1 MSEKNQSRA
10 MLLGGLA
17 VFLWSTVATA
27 FKLSLQWLTPLQLL
41 AWASLFSTL
50 FLVGA
55 VSWQRQ
61 WGAVGDFFRQQPA
74 FAVLLG
80 VINPAVYYL
89 VLFRAYDL
97 LPAQQAQTINYT
109 WALTLSLLA
118 VPFLKQPLR
127 TRDMVALAGGYLGAL
142 IIATRG
148 NLLALDFDSIE
159 GVLLAMLSTLFWA
172 MYWILNTRA
181 TAPAT
186 ASLLACFLVG
196 TPLVWVLMAWQ
207 GELQMPE
214 MKALAGAA
222 YVGLF
227 EMGVTFM
234 LWLGAMRSA
243 VHVSRVSNLIFLSP
257 FLSLVFIRY
266 FLNEP
271 IAPATFIG
279 LAMIICAVIYQQR
292 GGSDDSAAESAEPQN
307 QR

>member
-1 MSEKNQSRA
+1 MSEKNQPRA
-10 MLLGGLA
+10 MLLAGLA

-27 FKLSLQWLTPLQLL
+27 FKLSLALLTPLQLL
-41 AWASLFSTL
+41 AWASLFSML
-50 FLVGA
+50 FLMAV
-55 VSWQRQ
+55 VSWQKQ
-61 WGAVGDFFRQQPA
+61 WGALFTFFREQPA
-74 FAVLLG
+74 YAVLLG

-118 VPFLKQPLR
+118 VPFLKQSLR
-127 TRDMVALAGGYLGAL
+127 PRDMIALAGGYFGAL

-186 ASLLACFLVG
+186 ASLLACFMVG
-196 TPLVWVLMAWQ
+196 TPLVWALMVWQ
-207 GELQMPE
+207 GELHLPE
-214 MKALAGAA
+214 IKALAGAA

-292 GGSDDSAAESAEPQN
+292 GGSDETSEAAAETQN

>member
-27 FKLSLQWLTPLQLL
+27 FKLALEWLSPLQLL

-50 FLVGA
+50 FLVGV

-61 WGAVGDFFRQQPA
+61 WGAVITFFRQQPA
-74 FAVLLG
+74 YVLLLG
-80 VINPAVYYL
+80 TINPAVYYL

-127 TRDMVALAGGYLGAL
+127 PRDMIALAGGYCGAL
-142 IIATRG
+142 VIATRG
-148 NLLALDFDSIE
+148 NLLALDFDSVE
-159 GVLLAMLSTLFWA
+159 GVLLAMVSTLFWA

-186 ASLLACFLVG
+186 ASLAACFLVG
-196 TPLVWVLMAWQ
+196 TPLVWGLMVWQ
-207 GELQMPE
+207 GELAMP
-214 MKALAGAA
+214 AWQGLAGAA

-234 LWLGAMRSA
+234 LWLGAMRAA

-279 LAMIICAVIYQQR
+279 LAMIVCAVVYQQR
-292 GGSDDSAAESAEPQN
+292 GTSEAKEPELQN

>member
-1 MSEKNQSRA
+1 MSDKNQSRA

-27 FKLSLQWLTPLQLL
+27 FKLALEWLSPLQLL

-50 FLVGA
+50 FLMGA
-55 VSWQRQ
+55 VSWQKQ
-61 WGAVGDFFRQQPA
+61 WGAVGHFFRQQPL
-74 FAVLLG
+74 FALLLG

-127 TRDMVALAGGYLGAL
+127 RRDMIALAGGYFGAL

-159 GVLLAMLSTLFWA
+159 GVVLAMVSTLFWA

-196 TPLVWVLMAWQ
+196 TPLVWGLMAWQ
-207 GELQMPE
+207 GELVAPTWQG
-214 MKALAGAA
+214 LAGAA

-292 GGSDDSAAESAEPQN
+292 GGSEDAAVETAEPQN